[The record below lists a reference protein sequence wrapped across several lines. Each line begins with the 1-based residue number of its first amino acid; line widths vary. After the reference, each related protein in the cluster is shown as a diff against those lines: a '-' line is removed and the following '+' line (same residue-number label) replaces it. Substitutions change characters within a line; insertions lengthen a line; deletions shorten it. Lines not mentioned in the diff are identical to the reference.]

1 MHKATKNLNE
11 KDIQYKKSLK
21 KITKFLKNNFFSI
34 TTLLALITFV
44 IDPFKS
50 WGFDYID
57 ADGYMHA
64 IRIKN
69 WLINPSFFEQPI
81 LESNYPFGEI
91 LHITR
96 PFDIIW
102 ILCTLPFINILSLK
116 EAIFIG
122 GGITAPIL
130 GIFTALA
137 LGYGLKRNFNI
148 FIALLGIFLFLNNP
162 HAQTIYNFII
172 ADHHPLITTLGVLSI
187 SIIMCWFKK
196 RQNYYLIRLSLVLSI
211 MSLCA
216 VDGILFSFLI
226 ILFFIYLYVFKNV
239 SITYAYKI
247 IKYYTI
253 FSIILLLLNPPYH
266 GYFHVDTG
274 RLSILHITTFILSS
288 IALYIIE
295 HYHIHTKR
303 LKITSLF
310 LAFSSICLIT
320 ILIFGKQALISP
332 LNEELKTIF
341 INRIF
346 QNYSITKTQL
356 HHIFISALIPFTSI
370 LLNIFMLLRKQSQH
384 NRLLILNLFIGL
396 PLFLLNFYA
405 IRFEYF
411 NLLYTII
418 PFLCL
423 IDDIYKKSNFHR
435 QNKGRFPLSI
445 YILILGY
452 LILQITSSFP
462 LLLQEMPPKTDYLNE
477 NLLKNIEKTKGTI
490 LTDIFLSP
498 IYVYKCDVN
507 TVSTPYHSNTEGII
521 DGHKILYSTNDFDII
536 SLLLKHQI
544 TQIVLFENYDKSYY
558 NMNEQ
563 NKHKLYYRIL
573 KDERLPPYLE
583 KIPSN
588 NENIHHYKVL
598 SL

>member
-1 MHKATKNLNE
+1 
-11 KDIQYKKSLK
+11 
-21 KITKFLKNNFFSI
+21 
-34 TTLLALITFV
+34 
-44 IDPFKS
+44 
-50 WGFDYID
+50 
-57 ADGYMHA
+57 
-64 IRIKN
+64 
-69 WLINPSFFEQPI
+69 
-81 LESNYPFGEI
+81 
-91 LHITR
+91 
-96 PFDIIW
+96 
-102 ILCTLPFINILSLK
+102 
-116 EAIFIG
+116 
-122 GGITAPIL
+122 
-130 GIFTALA
+130 
-137 LGYGLKRNFNI
+137 
-148 FIALLGIFLFLNNP
+148 
-162 HAQTIYNFII
+162 
-172 ADHHPLITTLGVLSI
+172 
-187 SIIMCWFKK
+187 
-196 RQNYYLIRLSLVLSI
+196 
-211 MSLCA
+211 
-216 VDGILFSFLI
+216 
-226 ILFFIYLYVFKNV
+226 
-239 SITYAYKI
+239 
-247 IKYYTI
+247 
-253 FSIILLLLNPPYH
+253 
-266 GYFHVDTG
+266 
-274 RLSILHITTFILSS
+274 
-288 IALYIIE
+288 
-295 HYHIHTKR
+295 
-303 LKITSLF
+303 
-310 LAFSSICLIT
+310 
-320 ILIFGKQALISP
+320 
-332 LNEELKTIF
+332 
-341 INRIF
+341 
-346 QNYSITKTQL
+346 
-356 HHIFISALIPFTSI
+356 
-370 LLNIFMLLRKQSQH
+370 MLLRKQSQH

-435 QNKGRFPLSI
+435 QNKGHFPLSI